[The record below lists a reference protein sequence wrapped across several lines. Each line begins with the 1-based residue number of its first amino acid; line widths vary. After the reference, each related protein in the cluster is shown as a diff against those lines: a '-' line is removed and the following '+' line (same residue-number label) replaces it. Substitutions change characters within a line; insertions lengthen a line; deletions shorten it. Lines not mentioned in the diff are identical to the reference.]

1 VTKDWIDEVKFNADG
16 LVPVVAQ
23 DFQSGRVLMLAW
35 ANAEALR
42 EACDRS
48 RRVLLTLARQTLA

>member
-1 VTKDWIDEVKFNADG
+1 MTKDWIDEVKFNADG

-42 EACDRS
+42 EACLPHRT
-48 RRVLLTLARQTLA
+48 RELLLPQA

>member
-1 VTKDWIDEVKFNADG
+1 MTKDWIDEVKFNADG

-35 ANAEALR
+35 ANEIGRASCR
-42 EACDRS
+42 E
-48 RRVLLTLARQTLA
+48 RV